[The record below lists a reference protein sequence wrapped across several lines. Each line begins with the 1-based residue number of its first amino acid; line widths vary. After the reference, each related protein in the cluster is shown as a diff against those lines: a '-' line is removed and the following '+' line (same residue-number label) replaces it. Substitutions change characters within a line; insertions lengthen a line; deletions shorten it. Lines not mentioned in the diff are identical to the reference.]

1 MTGQQNLSV
10 PPAALKVSL
19 PGSKCSLM
27 PCLPLFYTRMAGMWS
42 LFVPH
47 AALKV
52 GLTVSACSPVLCG
65 SPRRFFVPEW
75 RDGGSCQFC
84 TRSRK
89 LDCQEANARTV
100 SACRFLYSNGGNAES
115 ACAARAAGGQP
126 RGEYSLHSVPAVQ
139 ICFRT
144 ALFSKHGVWGFAPCS
159 PMALDH
165 FPLPYLCLP
174 HELSFRAILFY
185 FPPMGYGALPHVH
198 QWPLTFA
205 LFP

>member
-42 LFVPH
+42 LFVPP

-89 LDCQEANARTV
+89 LDCQEANAHTV
-100 SACRFLYSNGGNAES
+100 SACRFLYPNGGTAKSVNSVRTAGSQAEDE
-115 ACAARAAGGQP
+115 C
-126 RGEYSLHSVPAVQ
+126 SLHSVPAVQ

-159 PMALDH
+159 PTALDH

-174 HELSFRAILFY
+174 HELSFRAILFI
-185 FPPMGYGALPHVH
+185 FPQWGMGLCPMFTNGP
-198 QWPLTFA
+198 
-205 LFP
+205 

>member
-1 MTGQQNLSV
+1 MLSCGGHTRMTGQQNLSV
-10 PPAALKVSL
+10 PP
-19 PGSKCSLM
+19 
-27 PCLPLFYTRMAGMWS
+27 
-42 LFVPH
+42 

-100 SACRFLYSNGGNAES
+100 SAYRFLYSNGRTAKSVNSVRTAGSQAEDE
-115 ACAARAAGGQP
+115 C
-126 RGEYSLHSVPAVQ
+126 SLHSVPAVQ

-159 PMALDH
+159 PTALDH

-185 FPPMGYGALPHVH
+185 FPPMRYGALPHVH